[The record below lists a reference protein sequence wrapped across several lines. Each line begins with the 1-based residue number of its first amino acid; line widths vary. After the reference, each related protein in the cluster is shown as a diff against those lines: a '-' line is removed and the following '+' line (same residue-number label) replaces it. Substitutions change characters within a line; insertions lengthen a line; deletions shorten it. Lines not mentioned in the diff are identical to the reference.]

1 MANTKSTKPS
11 SKSKSS
17 KTKTTKKE
25 FDKDYIFNLIMPS
38 SSEPLPEDEFE
49 PEPIP
54 EPEETAINDNL
65 SRLKE
70 KINQTSISINPSLQM
85 KPPKDLILVNLME
98 HLVAERIDEVFE
110 KFNCCH
116 CDKCKKDV
124 AAKALNMLTP
134 NYVVI
139 EPDNLTTA
147 IASCSAKEVSVALVK
162 AVIQVKANP
171 QH

>member
-1 MANTKSTKPS
+1 MANTKSTKS
-11 SKSKSS
+11 STSKSS
-17 KTKTTKKE
+17 KAKNSKKE
-25 FDKDYIFNLIMPS
+25 FDKEYIFNLIMPTN
-38 SSEPLPEDEFE
+38 SEPIPEDEFE

-54 EPEETAINDNL
+54 EPEEVAINDNL

-70 KINQTSISINPSLQM
+70 KINQTSISINPSIQM
-85 KPPKDLILVNLME
+85 KPPKDLVLVNLME

-139 EPDNLTTA
+139 EPDDLTTA
-147 IASCSAKEVSVALVK
+147 IATCSSKEVSVALVK

-171 QH
+171 NH